1 MPAADQIIV
10 NATVLTVDEHDR
22 VAEALA
28 IADGRILA
36 VGTRAQIEA
45 LATDATVVT
54 DAGGAT
60 IAPGFIDPHSHVT
73 TAAPFV
79 RYAALQVPPVGTVT
93 TLDDLMAALRET
105 RDRLQLVDGDWLIG
119 WGWFPDDMTDGG
131 ALTAELLDTEFADLR
146 VAVVHVSMHGGV
158 VNGRVLAE
166 HGYVDGVP
174 DPEGGTIVRKPGTQT
189 PAGPVWESAW
199 MPLADALP
207 QFTGID
213 LEAMLA
219 EYARCGITTAQ
230 DGAASWEQIRA
241 VRTIAEAKSLPIDVV
256 SLVIFT
262 DLEHALAEPDAA
274 LAFGDWRGGHRVQGL
289 KLILDGSPQG
299 RTAHVVDEYLTGGPQ
314 GEPHWHGIAVVDQ
327 ATTDAL
333 VEAAYRRGI
342 QVFAHCNGDA
352 AIDQLIAA
360 HRAAV
365 AAGATPPGRTVPIHS
380 QVMRHDQ
387 LDEYVALGFEPSM
400 FTVHTYFFGDVH
412 VTNFGMERAAGISPM
427 ASAHAK
433 GLRPTNH
440 SDYPV
445 TPLAMTWMIW
455 SSVARTTLSGVVLG
469 EAERA
474 TRQQALRAVT
484 INAAYEYGLEDDRG
498 SIEPGKLADLVFL
511 DGDPM
516 TVETDALRELKVLRT
531 VKRGVVVFEAE

>member
-1 MPAADQIIV
+1 MPAPDQIIV
-10 NATVLTVDEHDR
+10 NATVLTIDEHDR
-22 VAEALA
+22 VTEALA

-36 VGTRAQIEA
+36 VGSRDEIEA
-45 LATDATVVT
+45 LADESTLVT

-93 TLDDLMAALRET
+93 TVDDVMGALRAT
-105 RDRLQLVDGDWLIG
+105 RDRLNLAEGDWLIG

-131 ALTAELLDTEFADLR
+131 DLTAELLDTEFADLR

-166 HGYVDGVP
+166 HGYLDGVP
-174 DPEGGTIVRKPGTQT
+174 DPAGGTIVRIPGTRT
-189 PAGPVWESAW
+189 PAGALWESAW
-199 MPLADALP
+199 IPLADALP
-207 QFTGID
+207 QFTEVD
-213 LEAMLA
+213 LDAMLA
-219 EYARCGITTAQ
+219 EYARSGITTAQ
-230 DGAASWEQIRA
+230 DGAASWEQIRT
-241 VRTIAEAKSLPIDVV
+241 VRAIAAEKPLLIDVA
-256 SLVIFT
+256 SLVLFT
-262 DLEHALAEPDAA
+262 DLEQALADPDPS
-274 LAFGDWRGGHRVQGL
+274 LGFGSWEGGHRVHGL

-299 RTAHVVDEYLTGGPQ
+299 RTAHVTEEYLTGGPQ
-314 GEPHWHGIAVVDQ
+314 GEQHWHGIAVIDQ
-327 ATTDAL
+327 PTTDAL

-342 QVFAHCNGDA
+342 QVFAHCNADA

-365 AAGATPPGRTVPIHS
+365 AAGAPARGRTIPIHS
-380 QVMRHDQ
+380 QVMRLDQ
-387 LDEYVALGFEPSM
+387 LDDYVELGFEPSM

-412 VTNFGMERAAGISPM
+412 VTNFGMERASGISPM
-427 ASAHAK
+427 ASAYAK

-455 SSVARTTLSGVVLG
+455 SSVARTTLTGTVLG
-469 EAERA
+469 AGERV
-474 TRQQALRAVT
+474 TRSQALRAVT
-484 INAAYEYGLEDDRG
+484 INAAYEYGLEGDRG
-498 SIEPGKLADLVFL
+498 SLEAGKLADLVFL
-511 DGDPM
+511 DGNPL